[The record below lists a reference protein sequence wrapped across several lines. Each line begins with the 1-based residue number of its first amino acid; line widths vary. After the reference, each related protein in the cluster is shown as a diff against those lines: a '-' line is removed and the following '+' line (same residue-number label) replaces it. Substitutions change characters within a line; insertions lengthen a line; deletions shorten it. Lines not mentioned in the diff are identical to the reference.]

1 MNLFSTA
8 LLLTFFHSLWQSL
21 LISIY
26 IYMDSLLY
34 KNQSPDTKTKK
45 FLLLLGT
52 QFFISITTFIL
63 IYNSNELTN
72 YSFSILPQVFS
83 LNKFIAIVAPYLI
96 IVYFIVLITKSS
108 ITLVKWIKL
117 KQQFMSH
124 LVKANVDI
132 KLFTVQKSFELGIK
146 RKIKIWYSD
155 RISSPV
161 TFGYFKPVILLPIA
175 LMTKLSIAETEALIL
190 HELTHIKNKDFLFN
204 WFLIVNEHVFFFNP
218 FIKRICN
225 QIRWQRELRCDLQV
239 LDYNYNEITYAESL
253 FKSATTV
260 EANTSGLFL
269 AAVSDRFSLLK
280 RIEFFTSSKQINTK
294 PSRIHQITFSFSLL
308 TLLFMLTASV
318 YFNLT
323 SNSKKVQNVS
333 HQISASNNANL
344 ITNNKIIAARKEIHL
359 ENKSTIN
366 PLPSKLNNKANEL
379 IIEQKNLAVTH
390 NSIQNDINV
399 DLMKE
404 NKAVSY
410 TSQKEETAG
419 NEKQIIVKEENAATG
434 EVVTKS
440 YQLIKRN
447 GIWESSLLWVITE
460 KPSDLNI
467 KKSGNSEHSVQ

>member
-21 LISIY
+21 LISFYIY
-26 IYMDSLLY
+26 IDGILY

-45 FLLLLGT
+45 LLLLLGT
-52 QFFISITTFIL
+52 QFFVSISTFIV
-63 IYNSNELTN
+63 IYNSNELTH
-72 YSFSILPQVFS
+72 YSFTLLPQIFT
-83 LNKFIAIVAPYLI
+83 LNNFIATIAPYLT
-96 IVYFIVLITKSS
+96 VAYFIVLITKST
-108 ITLVKWIKL
+108 ITLVKWMKL
-117 KQQFMSH
+117 KQQFMSN
-124 LVKANVDI
+124 LVKTNVDI
-132 KLFTVQKSFELGIK
+132 KLFTLRKSFELGIK
-146 RKIKIWYSD
+146 REIKIWYANH
-155 RISSPV
+155 ISSPV
-161 TFGYFKPVILLPIA
+161 TFGYFKPIILLPLA
-175 LMTKLSIAETEALIL
+175 LMSKLSIVETEALIL
-190 HELTHIKNKDFLFN
+190 HELTHIKNNDFLFN
-204 WFLIVNEHVFFFNP
+204 WFLIVNEHIFFFNP
-218 FIKRICN
+218 FIKKICN
-225 QIRWQRELRCDLQV
+225 QIRWERELRCDLQV

-253 FKSATTV
+253 YKTAIPVQLNKS
-260 EANTSGLFL
+260 GIFL

-280 RIEFFTSSKQINTK
+280 RIEFFTSYKHIENK
-294 PSRIHQITFSFSLL
+294 PSSIQQITFSFSML
-308 TLLFMLTASV
+308 TLVLMLTTSV
-318 YFNLT
+318 YFNVT
-323 SNSKKVQNVS
+323 SSPKKVQNVS
-333 HQISASNNANL
+333 HKVSTSNNAAL
-344 ITNNKIIAARKEIHL
+344 VTNNKIIAVRKEIHL

-410 TSQKEETAG
+410 ISQKEETAG

>member
-1 MNLFSTA
+1 
-8 LLLTFFHSLWQSL
+8 
-21 LISIY
+21 
-26 IYMDSLLY
+26 MDSILY

-63 IYNSNELTN
+63 VYNSNELTN

-83 LNKFIAIVAPYLI
+83 LNKFIVIVAPYLI

-175 LMTKLSIAETEALIL
+175 LMTKLSVAETEALIL
-190 HELTHIKNKDFLFN
+190 HELTHIKNNDFLFN

-260 EANTSGLFL
+260 DANTSGLFL

-294 PSRIHQITFSFSLL
+294 PSRIHQITFSFSML
-308 TLLFMLTASV
+308 TLVLMLTTSV
-318 YFNLT
+318 YFNVT
-323 SNSKKVQNVS
+323 SSPKKVQNIS
-333 HQISASNNANL
+333 HQISSSNNELAL
-344 ITNNKIIAARKEIHL
+344 VTNNKSIAVRKEIL
-359 ENKSTIN
+359 IENKSAIN
-366 PLPSKLNNKANEL
+366 SLPLKLKNKANEL
-379 IIEQKNLAVTH
+379 IIEQKNLPITQR
-390 NSIQNDINV
+390 SIQNDINV
-399 DLMKE
+399 DLLKE

-410 TSQKEETAG
+410 ISQKELIAR

-447 GIWESSLLWVITE
+447 GIWESTLLWVITE
-460 KPSDLNI
+460 KPSDLNL
-467 KKSGNSEHSVQ
+467 KKSNNSEHAVQ